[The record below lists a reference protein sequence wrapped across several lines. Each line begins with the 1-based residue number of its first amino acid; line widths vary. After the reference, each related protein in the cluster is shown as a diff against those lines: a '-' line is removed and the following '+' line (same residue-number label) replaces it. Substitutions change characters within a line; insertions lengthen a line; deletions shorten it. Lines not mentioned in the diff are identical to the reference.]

1 MGHTILCDIVSAER
15 TLYSNPVKYVVV
27 PAEFGEVGI
36 YPGHAPL
43 LTLLKAGSARLV
55 KEDGSEEVMFISG
68 GFMEVQPYK
77 VILLADFAE
86 RAGELDMEEALA
98 AKQHA
103 EEHLGNSSNELDHTR
118 ALKELN
124 EATARIKVIEQSR
137 KKGHF
142 VDKKHNFPK
151 S

>member
-1 MGHTILCDIVSAER
+1 MSHTILCDIVSAER

-27 PAEFGEVGI
+27 QADQGELGI
-36 YPGHAPL
+36 FPGHTPL
-43 LTLLKAGSARLV
+43 LTVLKAGSARLV

-68 GFMEVQPYK
+68 GFLEVQPYK

-86 RAGELDMEEALA
+86 RAGELDMKEALA

-124 EATARIKVIEQSR
+124 EAIGRIRAIEQSR
-137 KKGHF
+137 KIGYF
-142 VDKKHNFPK
+142 VDKK
-151 S
+151 

>member
-1 MGHTILCDIVSAER
+1 MSHTILCDIVSVER
-15 TLYSNPVKYVVV
+15 TLYSNPVQYVVV
-27 PAEFGEVGI
+27 KAEFGEVGI

-43 LTLLKAGSARLV
+43 LTVLKTGSARLV
-55 KEDGSEEVMFISG
+55 KEDGSEEILFISG
-68 GFMEVQPYK
+68 GFMEVQPHK

-103 EEHLGNSSNELDHTR
+103 EEHLGRSSNELDHTR

-124 EATARIKVIEQSR
+124 EAVARIKFIEQSR
-137 KKGHF
+137 KKGFF
-142 VDKKHNFPK
+142 VDKK
-151 S
+151 

>member
-1 MGHTILCDIVSAER
+1 MSHTILCDIVSAER

-27 PAEFGEVGI
+27 QAEYGEVGI
-36 YPGHAPL
+36 FPGHAPL
-43 LTLLKAGSARLV
+43 LTAMRTGSARLV

-68 GFMEVQPYK
+68 GFMEVQPQK

-103 EEHLGNSSNELDHTR
+103 EEHLGSSSNDLDHTR

-124 EATARIKVIEQSR
+124 EAIARIKVIEQSR
-137 KKGHF
+137 KIGHF
-142 VDKKHNFPK
+142 VDKK
-151 S
+151 